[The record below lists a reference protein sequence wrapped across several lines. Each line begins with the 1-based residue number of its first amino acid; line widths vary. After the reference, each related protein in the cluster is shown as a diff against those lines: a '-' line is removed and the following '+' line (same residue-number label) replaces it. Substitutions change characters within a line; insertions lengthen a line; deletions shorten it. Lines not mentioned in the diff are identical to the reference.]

1 MCHLN
6 PNPQKQHFIYRR
18 RQISLLTNT
27 SYLEKHLSPAAQA
40 RCTETLLTQINSVA
54 AQDETKASILAL
66 PSLVAIKCGGA
77 ALAVA
82 TDYPDEDLLANIQ
95 HNAGLNFHQ
104 DPAMAARFK
113 VRGYRWGTDVASLL
127 ELNAG
132 APFAIRPLWRC
143 KVVSVAAT

>member
-1 MCHLN
+1 M
-6 PNPQKQHFIYRR
+6 
-18 RQISLLTNT
+18 
-27 SYLEKHLSPAAQA
+27 LELGAG
-40 RCTETLLTQINSVA
+40 
-54 AQDETKASILAL
+54 LAL

-132 APFAIRPLWRC
+132 APFD
-143 KVVSVAAT
+143 VVILTDLIYKSSLHDELLRSVSST